1 MKMLISES
9 QMFRLYDLML
19 EQEGEVE
26 FQGSVVERILNQLK
40 TLEKEYSDTNQEL
53 QNKITELQPL
63 YSELNQ
69 KKENLESFKRT
80 FIPSISIAEAFDK
93 TAGKKYVRASI
104 RYYVEGSDR
113 QKTTSIHL
121 GKLSDFPL
129 GLHDPR
135 LKELALRKAIE
146 FVSRRAG

>member
-1 MKMLISES
+1 M
-9 QMFRLYDLML
+9 
-19 EQEGEVE
+19 
-26 FQGSVVERILNQLK
+26 
-40 TLEKEYSDTNQEL
+40 
-53 QNKITELQPL
+53 NK
-63 YSELNQ
+63 

-80 FIPSISIAEAFDK
+80 FIPSITIAEANDK
-93 TAGKKYVRASI
+93 TSGKRYVRASV